1 MVRLLTILALSVCF
15 ATANA
20 DVTITD
26 MIGRKVK
33 LPAKKIERIV
43 PLASSM
49 SFVSFLNAQNLVV
62 GVEKTDK
69 MNHVKRTYVYVNKP
83 ITDRLPVIG
92 EGGASRHPN
101 IEAMIALKPDIIF
114 TITADASEADML
126 QRKLRVPVVVLS
138 YGYTGVELETVYKSM
153 RLTGQ
158 ILGKSDRAQQLISYV
173 EGLKK
178 ELLYRP
184 AKPVKAYIGAVS
196 YKGIRGID
204 STEAN
209 FLPFRLAEIENAAD
223 AAGRKGHLFL
233 EKEYVVM
240 LNPPLVFID
249 SAGFATASQQAL
261 KTPELYRRL
270 NAFKTGNAY
279 LIPANTFYYINI
291 DLMLSNAFFMAKAA
305 YPEHYK
311 TLDPEKK
318 AGEIIKAFTGQN
330 VFDVIKKD
338 SGGYRRISLSPDG
351 FKTED
356 IKW

>member
-1 MVRLLTILALSVCF
+1 MVRLLTIIALSVCF

-33 LPAKKIERIV
+33 LPAGKIERVI

-49 SFVSFLNAQNLVV
+49 SFISFLKAQNLVV
-62 GVEKTDK
+62 GIEKTDK
-69 MNHVKRTYVYVNKP
+69 MNHAKRTYVYVNKP
-83 ITDRLPVIG
+83 FTDKLPIIG
-92 EGGASRHPN
+92 EGGAARRPN
-101 IEAMIALKPDIIF
+101 IEAMVALKPDIIF

-126 QRKLRVPVVVLS
+126 QRKMRVPVVVLS
-138 YGYTGVELETVYKSM
+138 YGYTGVELETVYKSL
-153 RLTGQ
+153 RLTAQ
-158 ILGKSDRAQQLISYV
+158 ILDRKERAEQLISYV

-178 ELLYRP
+178 ELSYRP
-184 AKPVKAYIGAVS
+184 KTPAKAYIGAVS

-209 FLPFRLAEIENAAD
+209 FLPFRLAGIDNTVD
-223 AAGRKGHLFL
+223 AAGRKGHIFL

-249 SAGFATASQQAL
+249 SAGFATASQQAA
-261 KTPELYRRL
+261 KSPELYKRL
-270 NAFKTGNAY
+270 SAFKTGRAY

-291 DLMLSNAFFMAKAA
+291 DLMLSNAFFMAKTA
-305 YPEHYK
+305 YPEAYAN
-311 TLDPEKK
+311 LDPEKK
-318 AGEIIKAFTGQN
+318 AGEIVKAFTGQN
-330 VFDVIKKD
+330 VFGVIKND
-338 SGGYRRISLSPDG
+338 SGGFRRILLSPDG
-351 FKTED
+351 FKTEE